1 MGTPLIVG
9 LSGKKQSGKDTIC
22 SAVYDYL
29 HSCSDLDDSIS
40 VYSFADALKQKVCKD
55 VLGLT
60 EEQVNGTDEQ
70 KNSPTIYK
78 WDSLTDG
85 IRYTNSVE
93 TEPIRKGGTRS
104 QYEEVPVL
112 RSGFMTAREVMQA
125 TGTDIFRNYFDDDV
139 WVNATFRNI
148 RKENKKVAIISDVR
162 FPGEV
167 DRVINEGGYIIRLS
181 RNTCQEDSHSSEVA
195 LDDYDFTSWG
205 SRVCM
210 VDNRDMGIE
219 KQNKIAIN
227 YIKALLL

>member
-112 RSGFMTAREVMQA
+112 RSGSMTAREIMQVV
-125 TGTDIFRNYFDDDV
+125 GTDI
-139 WVNATFRNI
+139 
-148 RKENKKVAIISDVR
+148 E
-162 FPGEV
+162 GEV
-167 DRVINEGGYIIRLS
+167 RIVELPAHRFFIATLFLPQL
-181 RNTCQEDSHSSEVA
+181 TSSVETPHPLIVA
-195 LDDYDFTSWG
+195 YL
-205 SRVCM
+205 
-210 VDNRDMGIE
+210 
-219 KQNKIAIN
+219 QAA
-227 YIKALLL
+227 KAS